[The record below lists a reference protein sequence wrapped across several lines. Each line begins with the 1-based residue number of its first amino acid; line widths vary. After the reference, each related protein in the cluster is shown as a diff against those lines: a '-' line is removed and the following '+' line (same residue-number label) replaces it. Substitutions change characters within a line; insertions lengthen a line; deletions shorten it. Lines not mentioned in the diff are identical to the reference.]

1 MNQTSTTRQGV
12 IYALAAYIIW
22 GIAPIYF
29 KMLRAIPAPEIL
41 AHRII
46 WSCVLILFLV
56 WLSQS
61 WSEVYSAIHRKKQL
75 LVLMITAVLIG
86 GNWLT
91 FIWAINSDHLLDASL
106 GYFINPLVNVV
117 MGMIFLKE
125 RFRRLQWFAVALA
138 TMGVLFEVIR
148 FGSLP
153 WIAIVLALTFSCY
166 GLLRKQVSIG
176 ALPGLFIET
185 ALLLPLALLYL
196 FFFDHSATSHLTH
209 NPLTLNLLLVSAGAV
224 TTIPLLFFTGA
235 ARRLRLSTLG
245 FFQYIG
251 PSIMFI
257 LAILFY
263 DEPFNT
269 NKLLTFVFIWGA
281 LIIFS
286 IDAINQRQRGRMS

>member
-12 IYALAAYIIW
+12 IYALAAYTIW
-22 GIAPIYF
+22 GIVPIYF
-29 KMLRAIPAPEIL
+29 KMLGSISAPEIL

-46 WSCVLILFLV
+46 WSCILILFLLG
-56 WLSQS
+56 LSKG

-75 LVLMITAVLIG
+75 LVLMITSILIG
-86 GNWLT
+86 GNWLA

-138 TMGVLFEVIR
+138 GIGVLFEVIR

-153 WIAIVLALTFSCY
+153 WVAIVLALTFSCY

-185 ALLLPLALLYL
+185 ALLLPLALIYL
-196 FFFDHSATSHLTH
+196 FFFDHSTSRDLTQ
-209 NPLTLNLLLVSAGAV
+209 NTMSLNLLLISAGAV

-263 DEPFNT
+263 DEPFNA
-269 NKLLTFVFIWGA
+269 NKLITFIFIWGA

-286 IDAINQRQRGRMS
+286 IDAIHQRRRGHMS